1 MLEPVSRPSPETQW
15 NSRDQNEIWDSLTS
29 AGEEV
34 CEKLLDSPQCYQ
46 GKAKEKPDP
55 EDYVLPHTTGHKDSV
70 ALGKDTGIAISIIE
84 CGLTGYLTNDE
95 TGAMPHIL
103 EVTHAMK
110 TNWNHQNMA
119 FPSTGSSN
127 TLMAQTYRGEQ
138 QTKSQRQLSDPEN
151 RYLLSSWTT

>member
-1 MLEPVSRPSPETQW
+1 MRSSLIAHNAKEP
-15 NSRDQNEIWDSLTS
+15 
-29 AGEEV
+29 
-34 CEKLLDSPQCYQ
+34 Q

-55 EDYVLPHTTGHKDSV
+55 GDYVLPHTTGHKDSV
-70 ALGKDTGIAISIIE
+70 ALGKDTGIAISIIK

-110 TNWNHQNMA
+110 TNWNYQNMA

-127 TLMAQTYRGEQ
+127 TSMAQTYRGEQ